1 MADGISPP
9 TVDIRNRFFQ
19 KDIPFSREE
28 TREVEDEMVALM
40 KVFSIEAQNKPRG
53 LCFESTSK

>member
-53 LCFESTSK
+53 LCF